1 MYFTKP
7 FTKTLPNQIS
17 RLIISSLSLPLLIS
31 CGMNEEGYLTLLP
44 GEGWQNEQ
52 TACDPDDP
60 EYDESM
66 CSFGG
71 ASGYVTEFT
80 SADIS
85 AAQEMRLSD
94 AYQEQVVSTNFF
106 GSRFTSHSLAAS
118 RIEYAH
124 IQNLTGAGETIAIRD
139 NGFNAYH
146 DEFVGKDISFG
157 AGLDADTVTVA
168 DHGTAVASL
177 AAGSASSGETVGA
190 APGANLL
197 LSSWY
202 DQADSAAVRDAA
214 SLNAIVQN
222 NSWGLVCSGSD
233 FGECGINDFGADLI
247 SSSYKTAL
255 HNYAGDEGIVV
266 FAASN
271 QSFQTQATFMAGLPR
286 LLPELEKGWLTVINV
301 TRHYDE
307 NLPDTF
313 DDTADNIQ
321 LVSSGCFEAAR
332 WCLAADGT
340 SYSAV
345 GYNDTGYEFGTGT
358 SYAAPRV
365 SGAVALLAE
374 AFPSL
379 SASELRNRLLVT
391 ADNSFFIDDTDQIS
405 TLEFADNVSHA
416 YHWVYGHGFLDVRAA
431 LLPIGTVTTTS
442 TNGKSISLDQPVI
455 VGGTA
460 VGNAIKTSLAG
471 VSILATDAM
480 GGDFSAKAET
490 LAASYQRANRHAK
503 AVLAMP
509 DRDLTAERQSLTETT
524 DWGFAEANGQ
534 IIDFD
539 LSDDMGIELLL
550 PTSSSGD
557 IGTRLTMERETASG
571 AFSLGLSHLQ
581 ASADQLGLVQLD
593 GTPVSASRSEIELGW
608 GSALQ
613 GDMWI
618 NVGGLVGLSQPNT
631 VGMIANV
638 SDLAYSALSVDL
650 SRENVLA
657 RGDRL
662 TFFAKQPVAITSGTT
677 ALAIQTADA
686 DGKATLSELTLDLAP
701 TARETEIGIEYRTT
715 GPLDTEWSF
724 GASHTT
730 NLGHYEG
737 VNALNVS
744 AALQWEF

>member
-1 MYFTKP
+1 MNYITAMASSALNLVSKKVILLSCMLFTTACTSDLAWFVTAP
-7 FTKTLPNQIS
+7 PAD
-17 RLIISSLSLPLLIS
+17 
-31 CGMNEEGYLTLLP
+31 
-44 GEGWQNEQ
+44 GWQDGHAN
-52 TACDPDDP
+52 CDAAAPDFDAAL
-60 EYDESM
+60 
-66 CSFGG
+66 CNFGG
-71 ASGYVTEFT
+71 TGGYVTAFS
-80 SADIS
+80 SAETD
-85 AAQEMRLSD
+85 AARTLRLS
-94 AYQEQVVSTNFF
+94 APYQEQVISTNYY
-106 GSRFTSHSLAAS
+106 GTPVTSFSLAAS

-124 IQNLTGAGETIAIRD
+124 ALNLTGAGEIIAVRD
-139 NGFNAYH
+139 NGFNAKH
-146 DEFVGKDISFG
+146 EEFNGKTIHYISG
-157 AGLDADTVTVA
+157 YDADTITVD
-168 DHGTAVASL
+168 DHGTATAAL
-177 AAGSASSGETVGA
+177 AAGSASSGDTIGA
-190 APGANLL
+190 APGASLF
-197 LSSWY
+197 LSPWD
-202 DQADSAAVRDAA
+202 DQSDSAAVWDAA

-222 NSWGLVCSGSD
+222 NSWGLICSGD
-233 FGECGINDFGADLI
+233 PFDECGIGDYGLSLI
-247 SSSYKTAL
+247 SSSYRNAL
-255 HNYAGDEGIVV
+255 LNYAGDEGIVV
-266 FAASN
+266 FSASN
-271 QSFQTQATFMAGLPR
+271 ENFQTQATYMAALPTK
-286 LLPELEKGWLTVINV
+286 LPDLEKGWLTVINLA
-301 TRHYDE
+301 RDYNEAASDQFR
-307 NLPDTF
+307 DRSK
-313 DDTADNIQ
+313 DIQ
-321 LVSSGCFEAAR
+321 LISSGCYEAAR

-340 SYSAV
+340 AYVASEV
-345 GYNDTGYEFGTGT
+345 GYENGTGT

-442 TNGKSISLDQPVI
+442 ANGKSISLDQPVI

-730 NLGHYEG
+730 NLGHFEG